1 MVAHNNN
8 NKKKTMKNNLK
19 RYFANLNKKNNKL
32 FEGSSVDKE
41 FFKSSNSCMRS
52 TRDVIKD
59 LEREIL
65 KTLSKLDISAEFHSL
80 IKTYVKKT
88 SENYLNRGKQ
98 PQGFLGPK
106 DSYGRIDFLD
116 FLIKL
121 ISSSELIQG
130 NEAKLKF
137 PSEMKGKSEEKNN
150 FNVIFFTLCLTLLYE
165 LIFTFSMFSLYAL
178 IGIIV
183 LE

>member
-1 MVAHNNN
+1 
-8 NKKKTMKNNLK
+8 MKNNLK
-19 RYFANLNKKNNKL
+19 RYFANLNKNNNNL

-41 FFKSSNSCMRS
+41 FSKSSNSCMC
-52 TRDVIKD
+52 TTIDIIKD

-65 KTLSKLDISAEFHSL
+65 KTLSKLDISAEFDSL
-80 IKTYVKKT
+80 IKTYVNKT

-98 PQGFLGPK
+98 PQGFLAPK

-121 ISSSELIQG
+121 ISSSEFLQV

-137 PSEMKGKSEEKNN
+137 PSEMKGKSEKKNN
-150 FNVIFFTLCLTLLYE
+150 FNVILFTLCLTLLYE
-165 LIFTFSMFSLYAL
+165 LIFTFSMFSLYIL
-178 IGIIV
+178 IVYIV
-183 LE
+183 LK

>member
-1 MVAHNNN
+1 
-8 NKKKTMKNNLK
+8 MKNNLK